1 MGFQGN
7 NANGPRGDVDGLSGS
22 IELSIT
28 VGIRLSC
35 AWALG
40 IFWMSCSFFP
50 KVGEGNKNA
59 VQLRGL

>member
-1 MGFQGN
+1 M
-7 NANGPRGDVDGLSGS
+7 AGLSGS

-50 KVGEGNKNA
+50 KVGGGNKNA